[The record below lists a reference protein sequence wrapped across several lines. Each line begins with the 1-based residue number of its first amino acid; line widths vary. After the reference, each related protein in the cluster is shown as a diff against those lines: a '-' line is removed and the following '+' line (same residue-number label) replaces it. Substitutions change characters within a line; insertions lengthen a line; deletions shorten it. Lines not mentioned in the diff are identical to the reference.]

1 VLSVGFNV
9 FGRST
14 SSSSYHHGIRHRG
27 RKLPCAVKTT
37 SNVKLTELN

>member
-1 VLSVGFNV
+1 MLSVGFNV